1 MEPLFSVRSLLLV
14 VTVVLDAVGV
24 DEADVGE
31 EGVSVL
37 VLVFGDV
44 LQKRE
49 THIQRWLCS
58 LQLL

>member
-44 LQKRE
+44 L
-49 THIQRWLCS
+49 
-58 LQLL
+58 